1 MPNKNVN
8 ESQTEEKAYWDERER
23 KKWNKNEPYTVLT

>member
-1 MPNKNVN
+1 MDKCEMPNKNVN

-23 KKWNKNEPYTVLT
+23 KKME